1 MKQIKLKYEI
11 LYFLVADYLLGI
23 TTLYYSQTRVL
34 YKEEDLFNPSTL
46 TMKSYIIYIQI
57 LYHCTIDLNWIG
69 PILTDAG

>member
-1 MKQIKLKYEI
+1 MKHIKLKYEI

-69 PILTDAG
+69 PRLTDAG